1 MKLSK
6 RGEYSLRALLALT
19 FAYKSNP
26 IVSIQLRV
34 ISEGEKI
41 PYKFLEQI
49 MSALK
54 NGSLVKSQKGKHGGY
69 VLAKPPEQINLGE
82 VIRLMDGPLAPAG
95 NAEEIR
101 GVIERGE
108 RNAGI
113 YSILLEV
120 RNAIAG
126 ILDSTTLEDVY
137 QRTQELWRDRK
148 SQHAMYYI

>member
-6 RGEYSLRALLALT
+6 RGEYAIRALQALT
-19 FAYKSNP
+19 YAYKSNS
-26 IVSIQLRV
+26 IYSIQLKL
-34 ISEGEKI
+34 ISERENI
-41 PYKFLEQI
+41 PFKFLEQI
-49 MSALK
+49 MSVLK
-54 NGSLVKSQKGKHGGY
+54 NGGLVKSQKGKHGGY
-69 VLAKPPEQINLGE
+69 VLARSPEQINLGE

-101 GVIERGE
+101 GLIERGE

-113 YSILLEV
+113 FSILLEV

-126 ILDSTTLEDVY
+126 ILDKTTLEDVY
-137 QRTQELWRDRK
+137 QRSEQLWRDRK

>member
-6 RGEYSLRALLALT
+6 RGEYAIRALLGLAY
-19 FAYKSNP
+19 AYKINP
-26 IVSIQLRV
+26 FSRKQLKL
-34 ISEGEKI
+34 ISEREEI

-49 MSALK
+49 MSSLK
-54 NGSLVKSQKGKHGGY
+54 NGGLVKSQKGKHGGY
-69 VLAKPPEQINLGE
+69 VLANPPEKITLGE

-120 RNAIAG
+120 RNAIAA
-126 ILDSTTLEDVY
+126 ILDNTTLEDVY

>member
-6 RGEYSLRALLALT
+6 RGEYAIRALLALT
-19 FAYKSNP
+19 YEYKSNTLS
-26 IVSIQLRV
+26 SIQLRI
-34 ISEGEKI
+34 ISEKEEI

-49 MSALK
+49 MSSLK
-54 NGSLVKSQKGKHGGY
+54 NAGLVRSQKGKHGGY
-69 VLAKPPEQINLGE
+69 VLAKPPAQINLGE
-82 VIRLMDGPLAPAG
+82 AIRLMDGPLAPAG

-120 RNAIAG
+120 RNAIAA
-126 ILDSTTLEDVY
+126 ILDNTTLEDVY